1 MQLLGYIV
9 SAAGPISILY
19 FYYERL
25 LQRKAVSTRVIL
37 TVFLGAIVM
46 LTCQTQL
53 AYNLTLNTTVTMLT
67 MFMLS
72 FFYRN
77 IWYQRLFI
85 SLVFYVISVLA
96 EGSGWLVGQ
105 LFFHT
110 DMTRANESQQFLW
123 MCILGVIFDFL
134 YILAALFVIQRF

>member
-46 LTCQTQL
+46 C
-53 AYNLTLNTTVTMLT
+53 
-67 MFMLS
+67 
-72 FFYRN
+72 
-77 IWYQRLFI
+77 
-85 SLVFYVISVLA
+85 
-96 EGSGWLVGQ
+96 
-105 LFFHT
+105 
-110 DMTRANESQQFLW
+110 
-123 MCILGVIFDFL
+123 
-134 YILAALFVIQRF
+134 